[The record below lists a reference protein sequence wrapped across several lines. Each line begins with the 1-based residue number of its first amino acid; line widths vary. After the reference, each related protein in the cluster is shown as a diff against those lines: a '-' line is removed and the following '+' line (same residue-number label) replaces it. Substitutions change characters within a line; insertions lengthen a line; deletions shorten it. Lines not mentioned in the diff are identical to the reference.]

1 MATGHA
7 GSPDVQ
13 RDALSGGSGALYAD
27 YILFG
32 SSKWLNSC
40 GSLVLL
46 AEDDPLYDCYEP
58 MLGFS
63 GGLAASDGAAEGQ
76 IAQIDWMCL
85 RGGVI
90 RTEC

>member
-46 AEDDPLYDCYEP
+46 AKDDPLYDCYEP

-90 RTEC
+90 RTKW

>member
-63 GGLAASDGAAEGQ
+63 GGLAASDVAAEGQ
-76 IAQIDWMCL
+76 IA
-85 RGGVI
+85 
-90 RTEC
+90 

>member
-46 AEDDPLYDCYEP
+46 AEDDPLYDCYERT
-58 MLGFS
+58 LGFS

-76 IAQIDWMCL
+76 IAQIDWMRL
-85 RGGVI
+85 RGRVI
-90 RTEC
+90 RETC